1 MRAPSK
7 SLAPLAGGSG
17 ATSTTSSYPTAAS
30 SPRVLVDLRR
40 TELLDCAPWEV
51 RLLVVGLVRCR
62 AARELFRTFGVGPS
76 ILGHEPEAQTI
87 VAHALAERHDMP
99 EHVAAARQH
108 RRPGHRTWG
117 ETIESIVG
125 WDDAW
130 HVSDVRRSTIALLKH
145 WLPDHMRW
153 AINGIEAGDWSR
165 LSVVTF
171 MARALEVGEIGGA
184 A

>member
-30 SPRVLVDLRR
+30 LPPVLLDLRR

-62 AARELFRTFGVGPS
+62 AARELFRKFGVGPS
-76 ILGHEPEAQTI
+76 ILEHEPEAQVI

-99 EHVAAARQH
+99 EHVAAARRH

-125 WDDAW
+125 WNDAW
-130 HVSDVRRSTIALLKH
+130 HVSDVRRCTMALLKH
-145 WLPDHMRW
+145 WLPQHLRW
-153 AINGIEAGDWSR
+153 ALDGIEQGNWSR
-165 LSVVTF
+165 LKPVFDLAESL
-171 MARALEVGEIGGA
+171 RAVEAGEA